1 MPTKQDIYNRLDEL
15 ASDAHKFAC
24 SLDIGE
30 ERTEAFAL
38 YTVLHR
44 LLRRGAAVH
53 IHDAINPLLVDR
65 SATSKALNDVTAER
79 QRQVSTEGWKTAH
92 DDEHKEGELAAAACC
107 YARNAQEHRLWV
119 SDGQLD
125 WYIAEPAP
133 SEWPWDDS
141 WWKPKSP
148 RQDLVR
154 AAALLV
160 AEIERLD
167 RAAEVFSLQ
176 QFEPAGQFSV
186 TNQQYRVEVTS
197 YDTQTRQVEHNSIDL
212 TAEQYKSLARHKA
225 PTEPVV
231 LKFKTPPAESEELNR
246 FYNLV
251 FSPEAFFASWVGR
264 VGHYAYGKEY
274 CVADDQDGFIYL
286 FLEHN
291 GQWGMTASSTFV
303 NWNARF
309 VEINI

>member
-1 MPTKQDIYNRLDEL
+1 M
-15 ASDAHKFAC
+15 
-24 SLDIGE
+24 
-30 ERTEAFAL
+30 
-38 YTVLHR
+38 
-44 LLRRGAAVH
+44 
-53 IHDAINPLLVDR
+53 
-65 SATSKALNDVTAER
+65 SKALNDVIAER
-79 QRQVSTEGWKTAH
+79 QRQVGIEGWTPEY
-92 DDEHKEGELAAAACC
+92 DDQYVHGELAKAAGC
-107 YARNAQEHRLWV
+107 YAMLNDRH
-119 SDGQLD
+119 
-125 WYIAEPAP
+125 P
-133 SEWPWDDS
+133 SPEEWPWAEE
-141 WWKPKSP
+141 WWKPTTT
-148 RQDLVR
+148 RRDLVK
-154 AAALLV
+154 AGALIL

-167 RAAEVFSLQ
+167 RAAGVCVSQ
-176 QFEPAGQFSV
+176 QLEPAKQFSV
-186 TNQQYRVEVTS
+186 TNQQFRVEVTS

-225 PTEPVV
+225 PAEPVV
-231 LKFKTPPAESEELNR
+231 LKFKTPPAESEALNR

-286 FLEHN
+286 FLEHD